1 MDIVS
6 IGISFIEILSIF
18 LIYNVLINGV
28 IFGGI
33 IKKIILSVVT
43 IIIYSL
49 FITLYDTD
57 ALIILVGMLFL
68 NSMIISKIE
77 NKDTILTF
85 IEFIVSALL
94 MLGFELVISFIVY
107 VTMGNDDLSPPT
119 YLILVTCIMS
129 ILIYLLSTNKAVKKV
144 RFSTFFSKYK
154 SINIIILNLF
164 VFFLFI
170 KVLVSNDLMN
180 TKIIIPITILG
191 LILIGVNCYFYVY
204 LYKTLNEKKK
214 SEIKTSFNPLIND
227 LMGKLKANEHEYKN
241 HLNTIWS
248 IAQVTKPEDMKEKL
262 QEYIADIV
270 DASEEFSTLLN
281 IENTIIKAVLYN
293 KAQRAEKL
301 GVSYKYNIKSNFKDI
316 SLDNSEL
323 TVILS
328 NLLNNAIEATSMI
341 KKKELEVILEED
353 NRYYIINVNNRT
365 EGLKIDDLPN
375 IFKMGYS
382 TKGEGRGYGLYNV
395 KSIVDKYRGKIQM
408 SLEDDVISVK
418 ILFSK

>member
-1 MDIVS
+1 MDIIS
-6 IGISFIEILSIF
+6 IGISFIEILAIF
-18 LIYNVLINGV
+18 LIYNVLINDN
-28 IFGGI
+28 IFKGI
-33 IKKIILSVVT
+33 TKRIILSIAT
-43 IIIYSL
+43 SSIYVL
-49 FITLYDTD
+49 FIEVYDTD
-57 ALIILVGMLFL
+57 ALIIFVGMLFL

-77 NKDTILTF
+77 DKDTILTF

-94 MLGFELVISFIVY
+94 MLGFELIISFIVY
-107 VTMGNDDLSPPT
+107 VTMGNDDLSPTT

-129 ILIYLLSTNKAVKKV
+129 MLIYLLNTNKSIKKMK
-144 RFSTFFSKYK
+144 FSKFFSKYK

-170 KVLVSNDLMN
+170 KVLMSNNLMN
-180 TKIIIPITILG
+180 TRIIIPITILG
-191 LILIGVNCYFYVY
+191 LILIGINCYFYIY

-248 IAQVTKPEDMKEKL
+248 IAQVTAPEDIKEKL
-262 QEYIADIV
+262 QEYISNIV
-270 DASEEFSTLLN
+270 DDTEEFSMLLN
-281 IENTIIKAVLYN
+281 VENTIIKAVLYN
-293 KAQRAEKL
+293 KGQRAEKL
-301 GVSYKYNIKSNFKDI
+301 GVKYTYNVRSNFKDI

-341 KKKELEVILEED
+341 KKKELEVFIEED
-353 NRYYIINVNNRT
+353 NKYYIIDVKNRT
-365 EGLKIDDLPN
+365 EGLKVEDLSN

-408 SLEDDVISVK
+408 SLDDDIISIK